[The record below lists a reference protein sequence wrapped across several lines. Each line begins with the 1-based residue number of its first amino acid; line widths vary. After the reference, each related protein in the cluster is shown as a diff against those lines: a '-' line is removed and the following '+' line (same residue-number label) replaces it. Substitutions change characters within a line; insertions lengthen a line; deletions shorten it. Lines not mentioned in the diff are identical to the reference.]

1 MKNVSCF
8 KLTIDR
14 KNAPK
19 KMGTLK
25 DISVFGNFTFP
36 IDGEHAGG
44 LIAQSVAG
52 LGKVLKKTKA
62 QIKKLASRESSLAGS
77 TGSSISSELPQQQQ
91 PEVSVEPEDLYSIRF
106 ISHAPEPVQLH
117 NMEDYPRPSSFLAP
131 SSGYALKKN
140 SGKRV
145 VFTLAQKEIMIL
157 FYNRQASTG
166 MRAEPRDVIACMR
179 ERGVDVLKEQQ
190 IRSWWS
196 TYHQKRKR
204 SLNTLAASQHQPAHT
219 LPSSTN
225 AASQHQPAHTLL
237 TSTNAASQHQPSHT
251 LPTSTIAASQHQ
263 PSHTLPT
270 STIAAS
276 QHQPAHTLPTSTNI
290 ASQHQPAHT
299 LPTSTIAASQHQ
311 PAHTVPTSTN
321 TVSQHQ
327 PTHTLPTSTIAAS
340 QQSFNVPPIYASP
353 VSMLTG
359 NTVPGI
365 ADITEWRFPADFCQS
380 VVGGRS
386 GSNACTFIALYF
398 GHLLLHDKLPKP
410 VGNNLAMEW
419 KCALYKAMKKGN
431 EIHDELFEGEG
442 IDVSAED
449 AVSMAGTQ
457 CCANSVGQGYDLIGH
472 DCEDQLAGV
481 FQMLC
486 TSQQTRCH
494 TIVTTGRTML
504 FVVNGDGSCMIV
516 DSHKH
521 INHGAVIAYCPP
533 MSSKFLA
540 KWLRDMLQTTWQC
553 SLRVCSV
560 TPIFYANS

>member
-1 MKNVSCF
+1 M
-8 KLTIDR
+8 LQ
-14 KNAPK
+14 
-19 KMGTLK
+19 
-25 DISVFGNFTFP
+25 GNSAWLVQLDHLF
-36 IDGEHAGG
+36 H
-44 LIAQSVAG
+44 QNCHNNNNSS
-52 LGKVLKKTKA
+52 
-62 QIKKLASRESSLAGS
+62 QESG
-77 TGSSISSELPQQQQ
+77 
-91 PEVSVEPEDLYSIRF
+91 VSVQPEDLYSIRF
-106 ISHAPEPVQLH
+106 ISHAPEPVQLP

-166 MRAEPRDVIACMR
+166 MRAELRDVIACMR
-179 ERGVDVLKEQQ
+179 ELGVDVLKEQQ
-190 IRSWWS
+190 IKSWWS

-204 SLNTLAASQHQPAHT
+204 SLNTLAASQQQPTHT
-219 LPSSTN
+219 LPTSTNAASQQQPTHTLPTSTN
-225 AASQHQPAHTLL
+225 AASQHQPTHTLPTSTNAASQHQPTHTLPTSTNAASQHQPTHTLL
-237 TSTNAASQHQPSHT
+237 TSTNAASQHQPT
-251 LPTSTIAASQHQ
+251 
-263 PSHTLPT
+263 
-270 STIAAS
+270 
-276 QHQPAHTLPTSTNI
+276 HTLPTSTN
-290 ASQHQPAHT
+290 
-299 LPTSTIAASQHQ
+299 AA
-311 PAHTVPTSTN
+311 
-321 TVSQHQ
+321 SQHQ
-327 PTHTLPTSTIAAS
+327 PTHTLPTSTNAAS
-340 QQSFNVPPIYASP
+340 QQSVNVPPTYASP
-353 VSMLTG
+353 VSVLTG
-359 NTVPGI
+359 HTVPGI

-540 KWLRDMLQTTWQC
+540 KWLRDMLQTTWRY

>member
-1 MKNVSCF
+1 
-8 KLTIDR
+8 
-14 KNAPK
+14 
-19 KMGTLK
+19 
-25 DISVFGNFTFP
+25 
-36 IDGEHAGG
+36 
-44 LIAQSVAG
+44 
-52 LGKVLKKTKA
+52 
-62 QIKKLASRESSLAGS
+62 
-77 TGSSISSELPQQQQ
+77 
-91 PEVSVEPEDLYSIRF
+91 
-106 ISHAPEPVQLH
+106 
-117 NMEDYPRPSSFLAP
+117 
-131 SSGYALKKN
+131 
-140 SGKRV
+140 
-145 VFTLAQKEIMIL
+145 MIL

-196 TYHQKRKR
+196 TYHQKR
-204 SLNTLAASQHQPAHT
+204 NTLAASQHQPAHT

-237 TSTNAASQHQPSHT
+237 TSTNAASQHQPAHT
-251 LPTSTIAASQHQ
+251 LPTSTNIASQHQ

-311 PAHTVPTSTN
+311 PAHTLPSSTNAASQHQPSHTLPTSTIAASQHQPAHTLPTSTN
-321 TVSQHQ
+321 IASQHQPANTLPTSTIAASQHQPAHTLPTSTNAVSQHQ

-540 KWLRDMLQTTWQC
+540 KRLRDMLQTTWQC